1 MNKMQKAIF
10 NWSGGKDSALALHYV
25 LQGNEFEVTTL
36 MTSVNAELERI
47 SMHGVH
53 KNLLKRQVEAI
64 GLPLSIL
71 SIPGEVTMPEY
82 DRLMSEKMEDFK
94 AQGITHSIFGDIFLE
109 DLKEYREK
117 RLAEVGLKGHF
128 PLWKRN
134 TADLVREFID
144 LGFKTMLVSV
154 DGSKLDKS
162 FAGQII
168 DHDLLKELPS
178 NVDPCGENGEFHS
191 FVFDGP
197 IFKHP
202 VAFEKGAVVPKEYTL
217 SAQTNEKITYW
228 FQDLL

>member
-1 MNKMQKAIF
+1 MKKKAVF
-10 NWSGGKDSALALHYV
+10 NWSGGKDSALALHHV
-25 LQGNEFEVTTL
+25 LKENEFEVVTL

-53 KNLLKRQVEAI
+53 KNLLQRQVEAI
-64 GLPLSIL
+64 GLPLSIM

-82 DRLMSEKMEDFK
+82 DQLMSEKMEGFRKQD
-94 AQGITHSIFGDIFLE
+94 ITHSIFGDIFLE
-109 DLKEYREK
+109 DLKAYREK
-117 RLAEVGLKGHF
+117 RLAEAGFKGHF
-128 PLWKRN
+128 PLWKKN

-168 DHDLLKELPS
+168 DHDLLKELPKT
-178 NVDPCGENGEFHS
+178 VDPCGENGEFHS

-197 IFKHP
+197 IFEHP
-202 VAFEKGAVVPKEYTL
+202 VIFEKGQVVPKEYTL
-217 SAQTNEKITYW
+217 SNQTQEKVTYW